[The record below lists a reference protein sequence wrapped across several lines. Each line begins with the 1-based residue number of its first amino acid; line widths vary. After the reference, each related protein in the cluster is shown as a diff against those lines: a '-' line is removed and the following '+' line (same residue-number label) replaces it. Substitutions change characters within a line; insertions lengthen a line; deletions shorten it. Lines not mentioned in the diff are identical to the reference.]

1 MLMKCVFA
9 VLHYL
14 PLVEAE
20 DFSTALMENYRK
32 EGGEVQE
39 RRTDKSHFHSRTLLS
54 PQILQQAITKQILIK
69 LGFVTGYN

>member
-1 MLMKCVFA
+1 
-9 VLHYL
+9 
-14 PLVEAE
+14 
-20 DFSTALMENYRK
+20 MENYRK

>member
-9 VLHYL
+9 VLQYL
-14 PLVEAE
+14 PLVETE

-32 EGGEVQE
+32 KGGEVQE